1 MAAMESVNDLVIGEA
16 VARHGGY
23 EEVSQTGQWQQ
34 VATSLGLAKVS
45 SRCH

>member
-23 EEVSQTGQWQQ
+23 EEGGQTGQWQQ

-45 SRCH
+45 ARCH